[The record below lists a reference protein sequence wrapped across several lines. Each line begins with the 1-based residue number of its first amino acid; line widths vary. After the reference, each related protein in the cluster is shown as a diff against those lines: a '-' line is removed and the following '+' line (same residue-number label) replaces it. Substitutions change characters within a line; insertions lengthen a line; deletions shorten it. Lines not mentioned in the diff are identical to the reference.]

1 MARRRKPTQLK
12 VLRSDP
18 KLKYEKRTEAVPTA
32 DNLAAPAHLAGVA
45 LEKWNELRQILE
57 PVGLLTEA
65 DKDQLAQYCI
75 NWELYLVCIDQIRK
89 GGMVNE
95 YEGKVGMNYKQSD
108 PYVVNMYKL
117 HAAMMKTA
125 TQFGLTPSA
134 RASIDVG
141 KSTEADPLK
150 EFLG

>member
-1 MARRRKPTQLK
+1 M
-12 VLRSDP
+12 
-18 KLKYEKRTEAVPTA
+18 
-32 DNLAAPAHLAGVA
+32 A
-45 LEKWNELRQILE
+45 LEKWNELRPILE

-89 GGMVNE
+89 HGMVNE

-134 RASIDVG
+134 RL
-141 KSTEADPLK
+141 PLT
-150 EFLG
+150 LGSLQKLTPKNS

>member
-1 MARRRKPTQLK
+1 MQERFHYGTQTQTDAAKSSPIRSKIEIRKANGSSSGRRQ
-12 VLRSDP
+12 
-18 KLKYEKRTEAVPTA
+18 
-32 DNLAAPAHLAGVA
+32 

-75 NWELYLVCIDQIRK
+75 NWELYLVCVDQIRK
-89 GGMVNE
+89 GGMVNT
-95 YEGKVGMNYKQSD
+95 YEGKAGMDYKQSD

-141 KSTEADPLK
+141 KTADADPLK
-150 EFLG
+150 EFMG

>member
-1 MARRRKPTQLK
+1 MGRRRKPTQLK
-12 VLRSDP
+12 LAQSDP
-18 KLKYEKRTEAVPTA
+18 KLKYENRTEAMPDA

-45 LEKWNELRQILE
+45 LDKWNELRQILE

-75 NWELYLVCIDQIRK
+75 NWELYLVCVDQIRK
-89 GGMVNE
+89 GGMVTT
-95 YEGKVGMNYKQSD
+95 YAGKSGMDYKQSD

-134 RASIDVG
+134 RASIDIG
-141 KSTEADPLK
+141 KTDEADPLK
-150 EFLG
+150 KFTG